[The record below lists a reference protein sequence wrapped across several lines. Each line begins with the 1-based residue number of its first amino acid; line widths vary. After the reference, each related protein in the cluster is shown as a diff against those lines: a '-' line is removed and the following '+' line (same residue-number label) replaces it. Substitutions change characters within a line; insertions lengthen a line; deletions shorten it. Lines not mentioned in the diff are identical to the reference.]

1 MAVIASNRVLSGI
14 TFAQSTAENRAVA
27 ASQTGGTVTSLTN
40 IITPVSLET
49 GRIYY
54 ETVSNVV
61 TGIGT
66 EFLTDFQPEQYL
78 FAYDRITAAP
88 ALIGKIQAIGSDNSL
103 TLTENAPATVVSTA
117 AVYCGKTNILLSTRD
132 SIIMRVPVPVAS
144 GFFFLPY
151 WANWR
156 IGGGSIDTG
165 FNRQDRSSLE
175 RISSVGSPETPAGT
189 PYQSIKYTINPLVSG
204 WVKFTEADRSGNN
217 LTNIVKYFPLGQQN
231 TIPVFAY
238 AELNPFGDTVQ
249 NLTPNTLFKLF
260 ASQEFQENTI
270 QATNGYLQTD
280 LRAAGY
286 PV

>member
-1 MAVIASNRVLSGI
+1 MAVIPSNQVLSGI

-27 ASQTGGTVTSLTN
+27 NSATGGTVTSLTN

-54 ETVSNVV
+54 QTGSPTV

-66 EFLTDFQPEQYL
+66 EFLTDFEAGQYL

-88 ALIGKIQAIGSDNSL
+88 ALLGKIQAIGSDTSL
-103 TLTENAPATVVSTA
+103 TLTDNAPATVASTA

-132 SIIMRVPVPVAS
+132 NIIMRVPVPVQS
-144 GFFFLPY
+144 GNFFLPF

-156 IGGGSIDTG
+156 IAGGVQKG

-175 RISSVGSPETPAGT
+175 RISSVGSPATPAGT
-189 PYQSIKYTINPLVSG
+189 PYESISYTINPLING
-204 WVKFTEADRSGNN
+204 WIKFSDSDGRNE
-217 LTNIVKYFPLGQQN
+217 LTSVVKYFPVNQN
-231 TIPVFAY
+231 SIPVFAY
-238 AELNPFGDTVQ
+238 AELNPFGEGNQ

-260 ASQEFQENTI
+260 ASQTFEQNTI
-270 QATNGYLQTD
+270 QAQNGYLQTD
-280 LRAAGY
+280 LREAGY

>member
-1 MAVIASNRVLSGI
+1 MAVIPSNQVLSGI

-27 ASQTGGTVTSLTN
+27 NSATGGTVTSLTN

-54 ETVSNVV
+54 QTGSPTV

-66 EFLTDFQPEQYL
+66 EFLTDFEAGQYL

-88 ALIGKIQAIGSDNSL
+88 ALLGKIQAIGSDVAL
-103 TLTENAPATVVSTA
+103 TLTDNAPATVANTA

-132 SIIMRVPVPVAS
+132 NIIMRVPVPVQS
-144 GFFFLPY
+144 GNFFLPF

-156 IGGGSIDTG
+156 IAGGVQKG

-175 RISSVGSPETPAGT
+175 RISSVGSPATPAGT
-189 PYQSIKYTINPLVSG
+189 PYESISYTINPLING
-204 WVKFTEADRSGNN
+204 WIKFSDSDGRNE
-217 LTNIVKYFPLGQQN
+217 LTSVVKYFPVNQN
-231 TIPVFAY
+231 SIPVFAY
-238 AELNPFGDTVQ
+238 AELNPFGEGNQ

-260 ASQEFQENTI
+260 ASQTFEQNTI
-270 QATNGYLQTD
+270 QAQNGYLQTD
-280 LRAAGY
+280 LREAGY

>member
-14 TFAQSTAENRAVA
+14 TFAQSTAENRLVA

-54 ETVSNVV
+54 ETGSPTVQG
-61 TGIGT
+61 TGT

-88 ALIGKIQAIGSDNSL
+88 ALLGKIQAIGSNNSL
-103 TLTENAPATVVSTA
+103 TLTEDAPATVLSTA

-156 IGGGSIDTG
+156 IGSGQDTG
-165 FNRQDRSSLE
+165 FNRQDGSSLE

-204 WVKFTEADRSGNN
+204 WAKFTEPDRSGNN

-260 ASQEFQENTI
+260 ASQSFDQNTI
-270 QATNGYLQTD
+270 QATNNYLQTD

>member
-1 MAVIASNRVLSGI
+1 MAVIPSNQVLSGI

-27 ASQTGGTVTSLTN
+27 NSATGGTVTSLTN

-54 ETVSNVV
+54 QTGSPTVQ
-61 TGIGT
+61 GIGT
-66 EFLTDFQPEQYL
+66 EFLTDFEVGQYL

-88 ALIGKIQAIGSDNSL
+88 ALLGKIQAIGSDTSL
-103 TLTENAPATVVSTA
+103 TLTDDAPATVANTA

-132 SIIMRVPVPVAS
+132 NIIMRVPVPVQS
-144 GFFFLPY
+144 GNFFLPF

-156 IGGGSIDTG
+156 IGGGIDIG

-175 RISSVGSPETPAGT
+175 RISSVGSPATPAST
-189 PYQSIKYTINPLVSG
+189 PYESIKYQIRPLVSG
-204 WVKFTEADRSGNN
+204 WIKYTETDRNNN
-217 LTNIVKYFPLGQQN
+217 LTQIVRYFPTGQN
-231 TIPVFAY
+231 SIPVFAY
-238 AELNPFGDTVQ
+238 AELNPFGDTLQ

-260 ASQEFQENTI
+260 ASQSFDQNTI
-270 QATNGYLQTD
+270 QATNNYLLTD
-280 LRAAGY
+280 LKEAGY